1 MLAVE
6 TPTDDRCETRVKQV
20 ARRKAALI
28 EWAAC
33 AKCALPPL

>member
-6 TPTDDRCETRVKQV
+6 TPTDDKCERRVRHW
-20 ARRKAALI
+20 ARLRDVLI